1 MGDCIFCKII
11 NKEIPTDIIYEND
24 KVLAFLDISPVS
36 LGHTLVIPKK
46 HFINVYDIEED
57 YLTEII
63 KVTRKL
69 ALAYKEIFGID
80 NLQLIHNAGKYGQQE
95 VFHFHLHLIP
105 RHEGDGIDLAHIQN
119 EKLREQF
126 GNFMKQIKDSGI
138 V

>member
-1 MGDCIFCKII
+1 MDDCIFCKII

-24 KVLAFLDISPVS
+24 KVLAFLNIFPTS
-36 LGHTLVIPKK
+36 LGHTLIIPKK

-105 RHEGDGIDLAHIQN
+105 RHGGDGINLAHIQN

-126 GNFMKQIKDSGI
+126 GDFMKQIKDSGI

>member
-24 KVLAFLDISPVS
+24 KVMAFLDIFPTS
-36 LGHTLVIPKK
+36 LGHTLIIPKK

-63 KVTRKL
+63 KITKKL

-80 NLQLIHNAGKYGQQE
+80 NLQLIHNAGKHGQQE
-95 VFHFHLHLIP
+95 ISHFHFHLIP
-105 RHEGDGIDLAHIQN
+105 RHKGDGINLEHIHREDLQD
-119 EKLREQF
+119 QF
-126 GNFMKQIKDSGI
+126 AGFIKQIKDSGI

>member
-11 NKEIPTDIIYEND
+11 NREIPTDIIYEND

-46 HFINVYDIEED
+46 HFVNVYDIEED

>member
-1 MGDCIFCKII
+1 MDDCIFCKII

-24 KVLAFLDISPVS
+24 KVLAFLDIFPTS
-36 LGHTLVIPKK
+36 LGHTLIIPKK

>member
-1 MGDCIFCKII
+1 MDDCIFCKII

>member
-1 MGDCIFCKII
+1 MDDCIFCKII
-11 NKEIPTDIIYEND
+11 NKEISTDIIYEND
-24 KVLAFLDISPVS
+24 KVMAFLDIFPTS
-36 LGHTLVIPKK
+36 LGHTLIIPKK

-105 RHEGDGIDLAHIQN
+105 RHEGDGINLEHIHREDLQD
-119 EKLREQF
+119 QF
-126 GNFMKQIKDSGI
+126 AGFIKQLKDSNFQ
-138 V
+138 

>member
-1 MGDCIFCKII
+1 MDDCIFCKII

-24 KVLAFLDISPVS
+24 KVMAFLDIFPTS
-36 LGHTLVIPKK
+36 LGHTLIIPKK

-105 RHEGDGIDLAHIQN
+105 RHEGDGINLEHIHREDLQD
-119 EKLREQF
+119 QF
-126 GNFMKQIKDSGI
+126 AGFIKQLKDSNFQ
-138 V
+138 

>member
-24 KVLAFLDISPVS
+24 KVMAFLDIFPTS
-36 LGHTLVIPKK
+36 LGHTLIIPKK

-63 KVTRKL
+63 KITKKL

-80 NLQLIHNAGKYGQQE
+80 NLQLIHNAGKHGQQG
-95 VFHFHLHLIP
+95 VFHFHFHLIP
-105 RHEGDGIDLAHIQN
+105 RHEGDGINLEHIHREDLQD
-119 EKLREQF
+119 QF
-126 GNFMKQIKDSGI
+126 AGFIKQIKNSGI

>member
-24 KVLAFLDISPVS
+24 KVMAFLDIFPTS
-36 LGHTLVIPKK
+36 LGHTLIIPKK

-63 KVTRKL
+63 KITKKL

-80 NLQLIHNAGKYGQQE
+80 NLQLIHNAGKHGQQE
-95 VFHFHLHLIP
+95 ISHFHFHLIP
-105 RHEGDGIDLAHIQN
+105 RHEGDGINLEHIHREDLQD
-119 EKLREQF
+119 QF
-126 GNFMKQIKDSGI
+126 AGFIKQIKDSGI

>member
-1 MGDCIFCKII
+1 MDDCIFCKII

-24 KVLAFLDISPVS
+24 KVMAFLDIFPTS
-36 LGHTLVIPKK
+36 LGHTLIIPKK

-63 KVTRKL
+63 KVTRRL

-80 NLQLIHNAGKYGQQE
+80 NLQLVHNAGKHGQQG
-95 VFHFHLHLIP
+95 VFHFHFHLIP
-105 RHEGDGIDLAHIQN
+105 RHEGDGINLEHIHREDLQD
-119 EKLREQF
+119 QF
-126 GNFMKQIKDSGI
+126 VGFIKQIKDSGI